1 MVGERG
7 IQLSGGQRQ
16 RTAIARALLMDPRIL
31 ILDDSTSAVDS
42 KTEEEICKGIKNVVR
57 NRTTILITHRLS
69 QITQADKIIMMK
81 NGEVLAQGSH
91 GDLINTCGEY
101 REMYS
106 EYL

>member
-1 MVGERG
+1 
-7 IQLSGGQRQ
+7 
-16 RTAIARALLMDPRIL
+16 
-31 ILDDSTSAVDS
+31 
-42 KTEEEICKGIKNVVR
+42 
-57 NRTTILITHRLS
+57 
-69 QITQADKIIMMK
+69 MMK